1 MPSCSAKINFL
12 LGLEERTQ
20 RDNTLGGLFNQ
31 NMENFSE
38 IFFSLVE
45 KSQKIK
51 QPVTL
56 FTLISE
62 EQVAKWRLR
71 FGGKQEKEEK
81 KE

>member
-20 RDNTLGGLFNQ
+20 RDNTLGGIFNN

-38 IFFSLVE
+38 IFFSLIE

-51 QPVTL
+51 QPIPIFTL
-56 FTLISE
+56 FSE

-71 FGGKQEKEEK
+71 FGGKQ
-81 KE
+81 